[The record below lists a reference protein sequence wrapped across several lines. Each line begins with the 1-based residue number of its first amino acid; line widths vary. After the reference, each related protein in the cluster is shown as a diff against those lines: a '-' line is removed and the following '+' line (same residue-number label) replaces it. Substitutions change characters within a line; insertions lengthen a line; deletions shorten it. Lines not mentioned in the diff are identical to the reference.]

1 MYIPVENELE
11 LRLGFPCVNVGFFPT
26 PRGIYFY
33 FFLIRFLFNYL
44 FDSSL
49 GSIDFVG
56 QRHFWI
62 EVWTQLGTE
71 KGVHIT
77 DMDPAHLSHFTQG
90 QHQRA
95 QAQAEESI

>member
-1 MYIPVENELE
+1 MENELE

-33 FFLIRFLFNYL
+33 FFFKLDFYLIIYL
-44 FDSSL
+44 TPVWEAL
-49 GSIDFVG
+49 IFVG

-71 KGVHIT
+71 KGVRIT